1 MFLFTHTYVVV
12 DGGDADDNVDD
23 DDDYDDMNISNLRL
37 LCQVHP
43 YPKSR
48 A

>member
-1 MFLFTHTYVVV
+1 MILYTHTYVVV
-12 DGGDADDNVDD
+12 DGGDADDNVD

-43 YPKSR
+43 KSR